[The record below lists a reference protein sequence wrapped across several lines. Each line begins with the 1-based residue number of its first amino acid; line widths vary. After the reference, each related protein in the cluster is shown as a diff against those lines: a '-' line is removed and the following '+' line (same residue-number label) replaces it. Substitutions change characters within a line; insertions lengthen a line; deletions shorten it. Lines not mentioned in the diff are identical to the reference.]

1 MISAPE
7 CVAKYVR
14 YLLEKYSIGRK
25 YIFPYLVLHSIAF
38 RSEIYDD
45 RNRILDA
52 AYMRD
57 EYISEFSK
65 DISEDDKDI
74 LLSWDISVFEVL
86 LKLAIRIEDDI
97 FTSSSNEDRTKEWFF
112 MMLKNMD
119 IDDILHT
126 TYSEQ
131 REEFIKNQVDIFLD
145 RSYGSHGHDGN
156 IFVFSKVT
164 YPNLDVR
171 KMELW
176 DQMQLWSTEQYIIDE
191 NEKKIID

>member
-7 CVAKYVR
+7 CVVKYVR
-14 YLLEKYSIGRK
+14 YLLEKYSIGK
-25 YIFPYLVLHSIAF
+25 SHLFPYLVLHSIAF

-57 EYISEFSK
+57 EYIFESSN

-119 IDDILHT
+119 IDDVLHT

-145 RSYGSHGHDGN
+145 RSYCSHGHNGN
-156 IFVFSKVT
+156 VFVFSKIT

-191 NEKKIID
+191 NEKKMID

>member
-14 YLLEKYSIGRK
+14 YLLEKYKIGK
-25 YIFPYLVLHSIAF
+25 SHLFPYLVLHSIAF

-57 EYISEFSK
+57 EYIFEFSK

-145 RSYGSHGHDGN
+145 RSYESHGHNGN
-156 IFVFSKVT
+156 IFVFSKIA